1 CFYLTHSTGRLPI
14 DESRLKPFVDAMEV
28 LRALDQHKINLHDP
42 IRVRLQFGREIVRE
56 EEQPATPRSQ
66 LVTTTA
72 GRVVFNDILPA
83 KMPFYDRA
91 MTNTALD
98 RVVGDCHTRL
108 GRRATVELL
117 DRLKTLGF
125 RHATLSGL
133 SLGVGDLRPPARKD
147 EVLRATEAAVEK

>member
-1 CFYLTHSTGRLPI
+1 PTQDIVLGCFYLTHSTGRLPM
-14 DESRLKPFVDAMEV
+14 DESRLKTFVDAMEV
-28 LRALDQHKINLHDP
+28 LRALDPHRIGLHDP
-42 IRVRLQFGREIVRE
+42 IRVRLQFGREIIRE
-56 EEQPATPRSQ
+56 EEQPQPATPRSQ

-83 KMPFYDRA
+83 RMPFYDLA

-133 SLGVGDLRPPARKD
+133 SLGIGDLRGPAHK
-147 EVLRATEAAVEK
+147 